1 MNADLREVNQMKEHI
16 SPQDLN
22 KLTPAQKEMLRSL
35 WKPAVNDRAVASIC
49 INAET
54 DEYKDIEFVVG
65 QILINDTGY
74 YPRFVLRRL
83 RLMDYQTDEEDIAPE
98 ADVDTDAPAGL
109 PAEDDDRYED
119 QDEDDEAF
127 DALYIEPDEFYNLED
142 CLPLLS
148 VGQMMDFIRKS
159 RFGQRGYKLIVP
171 PEENKLFEQKLFRLE
186 DSDGEGYE
194 NEELCDLLWEVF
206 KTYVLG
212 VL

>member
-1 MNADLREVNQMKEHI
+1 MREVYQMKEHI

-22 KLTPAQKEMLRSL
+22 TLTPAQKGMLRSL
-35 WKPAVNDRAVASIC
+35 WRPAVNDRAVASIC

-65 QILINDTGY
+65 QILINDTGR

-83 RLMDYQTDEEDIAPE
+83 RLTDDLADEGDTAPE
-98 ADVDTDAPAGL
+98 AGEGMDA
-109 PAEDDDRYED
+109 AEDVPAWDEGAYED
-119 QDEDDEAF
+119 EYEDEDETGEVF

-148 VGQMMDFIRKS
+148 IGQMMDYIRKS
-159 RFGQRGYKLIVP
+159 RFGQRGYKLIIP
-171 PEENKLFEQKLFRLE
+171 PEEGKLFEQRMFRLE

-194 NEELCDLLWEVF
+194 NEDLCDLLWEVF
-206 KTYVLG
+206 KIYVLG